1 MYYPQLDGINELIP
15 GQSIVASR
23 RLRAEEDYLK
33 DHFPLFPVMPGVMML
48 EALYQAGA
56 FLVHATEGFQ
66 SARVSLTEVRNAR
79 FADFMQPGQ
88 TLEIKCE
95 LVKSDG
101 PVHSLKAAGYKNG
114 SLAVTARMTLT
125 SSNVS
130 SSETFPGDDLEG
142 LNQFMQATAKRRLET
157 LKSQA
162 AAS

>member
-1 MYYPQLDGINELIP
+1 MYYPQLDGIIDLIP

-23 RLRAEEDYLK
+23 LLRADEDYLK

-48 EALYQAGA
+48 EALYQAGS
-56 FLVHATEGFQ
+56 FLIHATEQFQ

-125 SSNVS
+125 SSNLTAT
-130 SSETFPGDDLEG
+130 ETFPGDDLQG
-142 LNQFMQATAKRRLET
+142 LNQFMQATAKERLESLRSGAT
-157 LKSQA
+157 TG
-162 AAS
+162 